1 MERKDK
7 FVAILS
13 AVLSGAAGYYF
24 ALDYEKIAES
34 GITLA
39 SIVLAVYMAAIVGLI
54 NTELAKKMQ
63 VALAGKNKDMT
74 QLGMLTK
81 YFWKASLVA
90 IGTIVVSSIII
101 IVPMSAAPTCIENA
115 LRGILSIGG
124 LILYTENLVFL
135 WMIIR
140 FMLNRQIWNR

>member
-7 FVAILS
+7 VVAILS
-13 AVLSGAAGYYF
+13 ATLSGAAGYF
-24 ALDYEKIAES
+24 FSLDYGKLAES

-63 VALAGKNKDMT
+63 SSLAGKNKDMT
-74 QLGMLTK
+74 QLGMLTN
-81 YFWKASLVA
+81 YFRKASLIA
-90 IGTIVVSSIII
+90 ITTVVVSSLVIII
-101 IVPMSAAPTCIENA
+101 PSSGNPTCIEQ
-115 LRGILSIGG
+115 GFMSFLSISG
-124 LILYTENLVFL
+124 LIVFTENIVFL